1 MSPRSLAKWNIDPGV
16 VELELTE
23 TVLMEA
29 SPRLNDALQR
39 LRQMGLR
46 IAIDDFGTGF
56 SSLKYLTVYPINRL
70 KIAQDLV
77 FGVSDDARNAAV
89 VRAAIR
95 LAHELGI
102 EVIAEGVE
110 TEAQAS
116 FLSSAGCD
124 NAQGYLYSRPLDATA
139 ATALLLRSP
148 DRWRDGAEP
157 GHGSPAADE
166 VMTAR
171 LMDRS
176 QRSERQSASGKS
188 FDDRA

>member
-1 MSPRSLAKWNIDPGV
+1 
-16 VELELTE
+16 
-23 TVLMEA
+23 MEA
-29 SPRLNDALQR
+29 SQKLSDALQR
-39 LRQMGLR
+39 LRQIGLR

-56 SSLKYLTVYPINRL
+56 LSLKYLTIYPINRL

-77 FGVSDDARNAAV
+77 FGVTDDPRNAAV

-116 FLSSAGCD
+116 FLSSAGCN

-139 ATALLLRSP
+139 ATALLLRS
-148 DRWRDGAEP
+148 GIGGSIEP
-157 GHGSPAADE
+157 IPVTDLR
-166 VMTAR
+166 R
-171 LMDRS
+171 LT
-176 QRSERQSASGKS
+176 G
-188 FDDRA
+188 